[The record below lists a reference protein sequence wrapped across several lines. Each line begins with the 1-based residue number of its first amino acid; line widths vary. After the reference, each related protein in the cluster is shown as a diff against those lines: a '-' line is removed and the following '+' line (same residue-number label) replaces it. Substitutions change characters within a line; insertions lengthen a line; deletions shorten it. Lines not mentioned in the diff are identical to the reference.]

1 MSDFRERRFTAQ
13 DGVSLYYRD
22 YGDPAARALP
32 VICLTGLTRNSKDY
46 ADLAP
51 RLAVRRRVVCPDYR
65 GRGRS
70 GYDPDWR
77 NYEPPT
83 YLNDLRHL
91 LAVTGIHRAVF
102 IGTSL
107 GGLFACAMSLAAPSS
122 VAGIVMNDSGPALEQ
137 GGIDHILEY
146 ISKNRPQP
154 DWDTAAQHLKTM
166 FPGMAL
172 QDHGEWIRM
181 AHNTYRPGDDGML
194 HFDWDV
200 DLVKPLQRMREMPDL
215 WPLFRGI
222 GRIPAV
228 AIRGEISDVL
238 SEATFARMQVEKP
251 DLVRVTIPGV
261 GHAPTLNEAEAVAA
275 IDGLLARVDAA

>member
-1 MSDFRERRFTAQ
+1 MSGFRERHYTAE
-13 DGVSLYYRD
+13 DGLSLYYRD
-22 YGDPAARALP
+22 YGDPASSAVP
-32 VICLTGLTRNSKDY
+32 VVCLTGLTRNSKDY

-51 RLAVRRRVVCPDYR
+51 RLAARRRVICPDYR

-70 GYDPDWR
+70 AYDPDWR

-83 YLNDLRHL
+83 YLTDLRHL

-107 GGLFACAMSLAAPSS
+107 GGLFACAMSLAAPSA
-122 VAGIVMNDSGPALEQ
+122 VAGIVMNDSGPVLEQ
-137 GGIDHILEY
+137 TGVDHILEY

-154 DWDTAAQHLKTM
+154 DWDTAAAHLKEM
-166 FPGMAL
+166 FPGLAL

-181 AHNTYRPGDDGML
+181 AHNTYRQGDDGKL

-200 DLVKPLQRMREMPDL
+200 DLVKPLRRMREMPDL

-222 GRIPAV
+222 RRIPAV
-228 AIRGEISDVL
+228 AIRGALSDVL
-238 SEATFARMQVEKP
+238 SEETFARMAEEKP
-251 DLVRVTIPGV
+251 DLIRVTVPGV
-261 GHAPTLNEAEAVAA
+261 GHAPTLNEPECTAA
-275 IDGLLARVDAA
+275 IDGLLSRVEAA